1 MFVSEC
7 DEFNFVLCSVRIEC
21 VQNGGWWISY
31 FERLWVVVPVVSV
44 SNGERSIFGGS
55 PASRSKNVESSS
67 QKNFETK
74 GTGARLRRTRVSRY
88 RILTRILDPLQYH
101 NKRIPSKI
109 FYLHK
114 QQEIIGI

>member
-1 MFVSEC
+1 MV
-7 DEFNFVLCSVRIEC
+7 D
-21 VQNGGWWISY
+21 GGWWISY

-74 GTGARLRRTRVSRY
+74 GTRARLRRTNTHENLGSF
-88 RILTRILDPLQYH
+88 T
-101 NKRIPSKI
+101 IP
-109 FYLHK
+109 
-114 QQEIIGI
+114 QQEDSFKNILLA

>member
-55 PASRSKNVESSS
+55 PAR
-67 QKNFETK
+67 
-74 GTGARLRRTRVSRY
+74 
-88 RILTRILDPLQYH
+88 
-101 NKRIPSKI
+101 
-109 FYLHK
+109 
-114 QQEIIGI
+114 